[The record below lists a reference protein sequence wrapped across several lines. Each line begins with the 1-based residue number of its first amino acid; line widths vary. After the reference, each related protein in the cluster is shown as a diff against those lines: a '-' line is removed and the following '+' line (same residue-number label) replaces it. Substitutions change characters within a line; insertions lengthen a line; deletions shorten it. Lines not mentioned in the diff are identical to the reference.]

1 METLLRSLGKMQNQV
16 LLFKFDN
23 RKKNILLLIITIIG
37 IRVSTNTDNAE
48 SDIPLFLSKVVMKN
62 CWSYNFL
69 DIKTAFLECLLI

>member
-1 METLLRSLGKMQNQV
+1 METLLRSLGKMRNQV

-23 RKKNILLLIITIIG
+23 RKKNIILIITIIG
-37 IRVSTNTDNAE
+37 IRVSTNTDIAE